1 MKHVSPILLIQACL
15 LLFSGGA
22 RAADFPP
29 ITDQERAVTSV
40 PGEPNAP
47 AVVLFKKG
55 EFLMWGYSYKDGSVL
70 KVQTRLKILTEEGRK
85 SSEITIAHGSYGK
98 LQNFAARTVLPDGRI
113 IPVSADAKFV
123 RKASHASR
131 MSVTAV
137 AFPSVEV
144 GAILDYQYELLV
156 DSDSSIG
163 YLSEDVPVRY
173 AEVVFRTPPGVRFH
187 LWKRS
192 PFGVKIETEQRNTS
206 RGFEVRAWASNLP
219 SVPDDPYGPPY
230 RDLATQVILLPVS
243 ITGGNIHHSL
253 HESWPKVCEGTV
265 FSYGEIRRKDG
276 GVAEQ
281 ARQTAGSGTP
291 RQQAEAI
298 YRFVRDEIETEP
310 YNFGPGVRWQY
321 SLRKVLSERRGLLA
335 EKAILLQ
342 AMLKAVKID
351 SRLVW
356 AADRDR
362 GAIDMQVPMRSWF
375 DRVLVMLELEGQRIF
390 LDPSDRA
397 LGFGQLQASYEG
409 TPALICDPK
418 KPEGLVLPETSYD
431 QNLRRAEIDLAL
443 DGQGRLAGTGT
454 LRLTGQ
460 HAWQRI
466 DWKDDDAQTV
476 QAWKDWL
483 TENFRDFQIS
493 EVKAVESPDERQVTV
508 TWSMAQ
514 REEEVLGDEARIIP
528 SAPLG
533 PRGQIF
539 VQPASS
545 RRTAVMFDFADREEV
560 ELRLRWPEGWR
571 VETAPRSANMV
582 SAVGALSTEMEVRE
596 AERTLV
602 FKRRLDVNRR
612 DFKTPKE
619 YEALRSLFADL
630 EKSDAQPVFL
640 ARR

>member
-1 MKHVSPILLIQACL
+1 MKRVSPILGILACL
-15 LLFSGGA
+15 LFANGA

-29 ITDQERAVTSV
+29 ITDEERAVTSV

-70 KVQTRLKILTEEGRK
+70 KIQARLKILTEEGRK

-98 LQNFAARTVLPDGRI
+98 LQSFAARTVLPDGRI
-113 IPVSADAKFV
+113 IPVSPDAKFV
-123 RKASHASR
+123 RKTSR
-131 MSVTAV
+131 LYRTSVTAV

-144 GAILDYQYELLV
+144 GAILDFQYEILLESMYP
-156 DSDSSIG
+156 DPWFLSD
-163 YLSEDVPVRY
+163 DVPVRHT
-173 AEVVFRTPPGVRFH
+173 EVVFRTPPGVRSH
-187 LWKRS
+187 LWKRN
-192 PFGVKIETEQRNTS
+192 PFSVKIETEQRNTS
-206 RGFEVRAWASNLP
+206 RGVEVRAWAANLP
-219 SVPDDPYGPPY
+219 AIPGDPYGPPHG
-230 RDLATQVILLPVS
+230 DLATQVLLLPIYDASGS
-243 ITGGNIHHSL
+243 IYYSL
-253 HESWPKVCEGTV
+253 HESWPKVCEGSV
-265 FSYGEIRRKDG
+265 FTYGEVRRKDW

-281 ARQTAGSGTP
+281 ARQTAGSGAP
-291 RQQAEAI
+291 RQQAEAL

-310 YNFGPGVRWQY
+310 YVGTYVSWQS
-321 SLRKVLSERRGLLA
+321 SLKKALSERRGLIA
-335 EKAILLQ
+335 EKALLLQ
-342 AMLKAVKID
+342 SMLKAVKID

-375 DRVLVMLELEGQRIF
+375 DRVLVMVELDGQRIF
-390 LDPSDRA
+390 LDPSGHA
-397 LGFGQLQASYEG
+397 LGFGQLEASYEG
-409 TPALICDPK
+409 TPALICDSK
-418 KPEGLVLPETSYD
+418 KPEGLTLPEAPYD

-443 DGQGRLAGTGT
+443 DGQGRLAGKGT

-466 DWKDDDAQTV
+466 DWKDDDAQTL

-493 EVKAVESPDERQVTV
+493 EVKAVEAPDERQVTV

-514 REEEVLGDEARIIP
+514 REEEVLGDEARVVP

-533 PRGQIF
+533 PRGQVF
-539 VQPASS
+539 VQPATS

-560 ELRLRWPEGWR
+560 ELSLSWPEGWQ
-571 VETAPRSANMV
+571 VETAPKPSNLA
-582 SAVGALSTEMEVRE
+582 STVGGLSMDTEVKE

-602 FKRRLDVNRR
+602 FKRRLDINRR
-612 DFKTPKE
+612 DFKTPQE

-630 EKSDAQPVFL
+630 EKSDAQSVFL
-640 ARR
+640 VRR